1 MTNAQ
6 IMALYISLRAEEIQN
21 CIEDGASTPE
31 VIDVLDFNEA
41 LDKAR
46 EDALKDFAG
55 IDISRPT

>member
-21 CIEDGASTPE
+21 CIEDGESTPE

-46 EDALKDFAG
+46 EDALKDYVG
-55 IDISRPT
+55 VE